1 MGCLSAP
8 VQELLSRARSRF
20 VTQRRQRERGLTQTT
35 NGFTKTFPVPLP
47 NTRFVQNLL
56 VGMGFLSSAASRFF
70 GSTGWVTLV
79 NRVLGFEVD
88 RASMGLVLTDVL
100 VAVVAVGVLPP
111 VVVEPPVEVP
121 PRLNGLV
128 VAAFAGLG
136 SMAPRMQRATKR
148 RRPLN
153 AIVRKLSPQHARLLI
168 PCRPLHAPSLRFLLL
183 NTP

>member
-1 MGCLSAP
+1 MHSENIMGCLSAP
-8 VQELLSRARSRF
+8 IHGLLVFQGLPRS
-20 VTQRRQRERGLTQTT
+20 VTQRRQGERELTQTI
-35 NGFTKTFPVPLP
+35 NGFTNTFPVPLP

-79 NRVLGFEVD
+79 NRVLGFEVE

-111 VVVEPPVEVP
+111 VVLEPPVEVP
-121 PRLNGLV
+121 PRLNGFG
-128 VAAFAGLG
+128 VAPFAGLG
-136 SMAPRMQRATKR
+136 SVAPRMQRATKR

-153 AIVRKLSPQHARLLI
+153 AIVRKLSP
-168 PCRPLHAPSLRFLLL
+168 
-183 NTP
+183 